1 MRNVNSQDIKQN
13 IESLLKARNTD
24 DLETIGFRY
33 NNETPMSDLHIDT
46 IANKLM
52 KGGYLD
58 NIPKRKRYENI
69 QMGAG
74 YRDPSVNMDAT
85 NSYEVDLSTDSD
97 AVLSELR
104 SILGVQDG
112 GFGGEESELA
122 SDTEMGLGGIED
134 MIRKSLASRQ
144 SGGNVNSDNELVSL
158 DSENI
163 VGNFETFLKAK
174 AGQMG
179 GAAQDS
185 ALSGAELSSLCSDNL
200 ERELTNLLKRD
211 ASQSG
216 GFLGLG
222 DNHTELPNVEPNAV
236 AAAEYDDLNSE
247 NIESLKSTILSQLAQ
262 QRGGNM
268 DQPAAQPPKQ
278 DDIYSSIS
286 EADLKKLRDM
296 ILNQP
301 AQAQQQGGNVFSA
314 TSSFDG
320 DLPNIQDLSAT
331 SSFDPSRQAGGMV
344 ADEFSA
350 TSSQPLDYSRF
361 GLVGGADDASESS
374 ESSES
379 DQSEKSEK
387 SESDSED
394 DNSVDSDSA
403 EERASDSV
411 DVDVGASSS
420 ASESGVGSSELK
432 RLRSFMDADAYIAA
446 SNSNSSENDFNVNVQ
461 DFYTSDST
469 INTYKGN
476 DSGSEY
482 FNTLKHRDRS
492 LS

>member
-1 MRNVNSQDIKQN
+1 MGNYSSTPVMRNVNSQDIKQN

-74 YRDPSVNMDAT
+74 YRDPSANMDAT

-112 GFGGEESELA
+112 GFGDEESELA

-216 GFLGLG
+216 GFLGLS

-236 AAAEYDDLNSE
+236 ATAEYDDLNSE

-262 QRGGNM
+262 QRGGNI

-301 AQAQQQGGNVFSA
+301 AQEQQQQGGNVFSA

-350 TSSQPLDYSRF
+350 TSSRPPVFSQTQVYP
-361 GLVGGADDASESS
+361 
-374 ESSES
+374 
-379 DQSEKSEK
+379 Q
-387 SESDSED
+387 
-394 DNSVDSDSA
+394 
-403 EERASDSV
+403 
-411 DVDVGASSS
+411 
-420 ASESGVGSSELK
+420 
-432 RLRSFMDADAYIAA
+432 
-446 SNSNSSENDFNVNVQ
+446 
-461 DFYTSDST
+461 
-469 INTYKGN
+469 
-476 DSGSEY
+476 
-482 FNTLKHRDRS
+482 
-492 LS
+492 